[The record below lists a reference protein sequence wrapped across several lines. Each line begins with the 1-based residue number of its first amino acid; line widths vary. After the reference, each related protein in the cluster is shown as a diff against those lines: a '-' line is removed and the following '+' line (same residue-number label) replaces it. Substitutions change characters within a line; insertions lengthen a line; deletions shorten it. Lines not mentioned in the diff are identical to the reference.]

1 MSPLLFEKR
10 PDGIGL
16 ITFNRPERMNALA
29 PDVSALL
36 LPAIQD
42 CASDPAVRCVV
53 ITGTG
58 KGFCAG
64 ADIKSLNERQS
75 AAAAQADKKA
85 DPMADFHDRV
95 RSLRERQNAMPL
107 LLHTM
112 PKPTVAIVN
121 GFAIGAGFSIALG
134 CDIRLAGSEAKLSTG
149 YRNLAL
155 SGDFGGPYF
164 LSKLVGDGLTR
175 ELLFTGEMM
184 NAERALSLGIVNRVY
199 PQATLM
205 DEAMAFCRNLAEGP
219 TLAMAMAKENLAAFA
234 ALGMQDSFDF
244 EARNMIL
251 GMKSADHFEAVR
263 AFVEKRKPMFKG
275 R

>member
-16 ITFNRPERMNALA
+16 ITLNRPERMNALA
-29 PDVSALL
+29 RDAEDLL
-36 LPAIQD
+36 RKAVED
-42 CASDPAVRCVV
+42 CSKDPAVRCVV
-53 ITGTG
+53 VTGTG

-64 ADIKSLNERQS
+64 ADVKGLNERQS
-75 AAAAQADKKA
+75 AAVAQA
-85 DPMADFHDRV
+85 DPMADFHHGV
-95 RSLRERQNAMPL
+95 RSMRERQNGIPL

-121 GFAIGAGFSIALG
+121 GFAIGGGLSIALG

-164 LSKLVGDGLTR
+164 LSKLVGDGLAR

-184 NAERALSLGIVNRVY
+184 DAERALSLGIVNRVY

-219 TLAMAMAKENLAAFA
+219 TLAMAMVKENLAAFA

-263 AFVEKRKPMFKG
+263 AFVEKRKPVFKG